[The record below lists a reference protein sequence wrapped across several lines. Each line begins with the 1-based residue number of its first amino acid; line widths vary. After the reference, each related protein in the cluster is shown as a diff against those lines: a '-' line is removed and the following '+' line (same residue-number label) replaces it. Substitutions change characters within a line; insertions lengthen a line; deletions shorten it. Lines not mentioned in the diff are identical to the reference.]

1 MKQMS
6 GNPKDSWT
14 PAVMLYGILTL
25 GIAFEDT
32 LVARTTP
39 VLKSPMGA
47 PTIPNGGEHRS
58 MHSRS
63 DQAGQCL
70 HSPRNTNAVTPWR
83 SRNAKVNTSPP
94 LDLVADSLYGA
105 RLLDSL
111 NRTKGCP
118 LKILLNLAHCINPIE
133 IRGRADFIKYR
144 LHSDVVA
151 TTPSKVVNK
160 DFAIIIL
167 IPIAPMP
174 NAVNKISLAHVRVQ
188 GVPAIPDIVRFG
200 SQHQIL
206 GDGSTTEMAT

>member
-47 PTIPNGGEHRS
+47 PTIPDGGEHRS

-70 HSPRNTNAVTPWR
+70 QSPRNTNAVAPWR

-105 RLLDSL
+105 RLHDSL
-111 NRTKGCP
+111 DRTKGCP

-133 IRGRADFIKYR
+133 IRGRADFIEYR
-144 LHSDVVA
+144 LHSSRFDPIFRKIRSISVWIFR
-151 TTPSKVVNK
+151 K
-160 DFAIIIL
+160 IRIL
-167 IPIAPMP
+167 FFP
-174 NAVNKISLAHVRVQ
+174 NFFEKLAHPPW
-188 GVPAIPDIVRFG
+188 GV
-200 SQHQIL
+200 
-206 GDGSTTEMAT
+206 